1 MSKLKRPKARDYEII
16 IDWSDED
23 ECYVVKIP
31 DLPGCMCHGNTR
43 EEAARNAGDA
53 IEYYLDNLEEDGRT
67 IPQPRSNL
75 TLS

>member
-1 MSKLKRPKARDYEII
+1 MSKLRRPSARDYEII

-31 DLPGCMCHGNTR
+31 DLAGCMCHGNTR

-53 IEYYLDNLEEDGRT
+53 IEFYLDTLEEDGRP
-67 IPQPRSNL
+67 IPQPQSNL
-75 TLS
+75 ALS

>member
-16 IDWSDED
+16 IDWSNED

-53 IEYYLDNLEEDGRT
+53 IEFYLDNLEEDGRP

-75 TLS
+75 ALN